1 MKVTFKDIKEK
12 PGKKYQSNSQKH
24 MAAMFAAS
32 LITAVILIPAIAYL
46 YRRQMENVYADKA
59 FNQAAIAAQLIDG
72 DSIRRYRETGEKDA
86 YYEEV
91 RQMLLAMK
99 KTEGFDYFYVV
110 IPEDAQ
116 YYIWDAGEEGEEGI
130 CDLGDIEEFYGGGD
144 IVMKDAFRADA
155 DRTILIT
162 NSKVYGY
169 LASAYVAILDSNGQP
184 VALSSVDISMDM
196 INHQIRYFVLIVL
209 AIILG
214 VLFLCQYV
222 YYAYMRNKLVRPLRK
237 LHQAV
242 SDLVSQNMDHLD
254 DFHVDIHTQDEIE
267 AIADAFGVMTKELDG
282 YIKHLEDVTKE
293 KERIGAELSLATKI
307 QADMLPNI
315 FPAFPE
321 RKEFDIHASMTP
333 AKEVGGD
340 FYDFFLLDDDHL
352 GLVIAD
358 VSGKGVPAALFMMMS
373 KILVS
378 NYATMGGSPA
388 AVLEAVNAQIC
399 KNNEEEMF
407 VTVWFGILTISTGK
421 VVAANAGHE
430 YPILKGADGK
440 FELFKD
446 KHGFVVGGM
455 EGLKY
460 KDYEFT
466 LDKGGTLFVYT
477 DGVAEATN
485 LQEELFGT
493 ERMLEAL
500 NEDPDASPKQLLQN
514 MQNAIDRFVGEATQF
529 DDLTMLAIKML

>member
-1 MKVTFKDIKEK
+1 MKEENRVD
-12 PGKKYQSNSQKH
+12 KKYKSISAKH
-24 MAAMFAAS
+24 MKAMFVVS
-32 LITAVILIPAIAYL
+32 VVTAIVLIPVLSYM
-46 YRRQMENVYADKA
+46 YRKQMEAEYSDKA
-59 FNQAAIAAQLIDG
+59 FHEAAIAAQLIDG
-72 DSIRRYRETGEKDA
+72 DTIARYRETGEKDE

-91 RQMLLAMK
+91 RQMLLTMK
-99 KTEGFDYFYVV
+99 QAHGFDYFYVV
-110 IPEDAQ
+110 IPEDDVQ
-116 YYIWDAGEEGEEGI
+116 YYIWDAGVDGEEGV
-130 CDLGDIEEFYGGGD
+130 CDLGDTDEYYGEGKEVGEAAFSGD
-144 IVMKDAFRADA
+144 GQQHV
-155 DRTILIT
+155 LIT
-162 NSKVYGY
+162 NSKEYGY
-169 LASAYVAILDSNGQP
+169 LASAYVAIRDSKGQP
-184 VALSSVDISMDM
+184 VALSSVDISMDK
-196 INHQIRYFVLIVL
+196 INTTIRQFILTML
-209 AIILG
+209 FIIIA
-214 VLFLCQYV
+214 VLFLCQYG
-222 YYAYMRNKLVRPLRK
+222 YYLYMKKTLVKPLK
-237 LHQAV
+237 EVHEAV
-242 SDLVSQNMDHLD
+242 SNLVSENMEHLNEFSID
-254 DFHVDIHTQDEIE
+254 VHTDDEIE
-267 AIADAFGVMTKELDG
+267 SIADAFVVMTKELDS

-352 GLVIAD
+352 GMVIAD

-378 NYATMGGSPA
+378 NYAFIGGSPA
-388 AVLEAVNAQIC
+388 AVLEAVNEQIC

-421 VVAANAGHE
+421 VIAANAGHE
-430 YPILKGADGK
+430 YPMLKGADGK
-440 FELFKD
+440 FEMLKD

-466 LDKGGTLFVYT
+466 LEKGGTLFVYT

-493 ERMLEAL
+493 DRMLEAL
-500 NEDPDASPKQLLQN
+500 NTDPEASPKQLLEN
-514 MQNAIDRFVGEATQF
+514 MRSAVDRFVGEATQF
-529 DDLTMLAIKML
+529 DDLTMLSIKML